1 MYEVNDQIIL
11 KKPHPCGG
19 SVWTVARVGAEIKLC
34 CQTCGKYYN
43 LTRDDLKKRVKT
55 VIKKEDGHER

>member
-1 MYEVNDQIIL
+1 MYEVGERVTL

-19 SVWTVARVGAEIKLC
+19 SVWAVVRTGAEIKIRC
-34 CQTCGKYYN
+34 ETCGKYQN

-55 VIKKEDGHER
+55 VVQKEEE